1 MQPKEILFE
10 LLKKDGRPDRQL
22 NNFEAFRFVGDPVG
36 AYLRGDRKK
45 GTRYQDKWGVTYDF
59 PEDAPGAMPISTP
72 DVRVLKD
79 ITHWRDQVKAPD
91 ISSNCTEGWEEA
103 RTRAEEVS
111 GDAYLSTAMMVT
123 GVFETLHNLMGF
135 EDTLTAFY
143 EHPAEMHELIEYIT
157 DYRLEYERM
166 LVENLHPDAVLVH
179 DDWGTKD
186 ALFMNPD
193 TWREFFKEPYRR
205 LYSYLRDNGVV
216 VVHHAD
222 SYLAP
227 IVEDMAE
234 IGINVWQGVLPE
246 NDIPALQ
253 QRLDG
258 SMVLMGGIGAAID
271 REDSTEEEIR
281 SYVRT
286 VLENCCPGGHYIP
299 CVTQGGPASI
309 YPHVFPIIEDEIN
322 KYNSILHFN
331 TARRK
336 PVHRAVDRSESAS
349 ASEAKNSEQ
358 KAAEESVLDRLA
370 GALRKGR
377 NRAVLNGVSEALEKG
392 FEPQTIISDGLIKGM
407 MLLGEDFTASRAFV
421 PEMLVA
427 AKCMSSALDVLKP
440 LLKGDSIQKK
450 GKICLGTVKGDMH
463 DIGKNLVKIMLEGGG
478 FEVVDLGVD
487 VPAERFVETA
497 IAEKCDIIACSALL
511 TTTMSE
517 MKRVVDLVKESGIRE
532 KVKIM
537 VGGAP
542 VTQAFCDEIGADGY
556 ADDAAQGV
564 LLAEKLMEKQT
575 A

>member
-1 MQPKEILFE
+1 MTPKELLFE

-22 NNFEAFRFVGDPVG
+22 NNFEAFKFVGDPVG
-36 AYLRGDRKK
+36 AYLRGNRKK
-45 GTRYQDKWGVTYDF
+45 GTRYLDRWGVTFDF

-79 ITHWRDQVKAPD
+79 ITCWRDQVKAPD
-91 ISSNCTEGWEEA
+91 IASNCVEGWEEA
-103 RTRAEEVS
+103 RARAEEVS

-143 EHPAEMHELIEYIT
+143 EHPAEMHELIDYIA
-157 DYRLEYERM
+157 DYRLEYEKM
-166 LVENLHPDAVLVH
+166 LVENLHPDAVLAH

-186 ALFMNPD
+186 TLFMHPD
-193 TWREFFKEPYRR
+193 IWREFFKEPYRR
-205 LYSYLRDNGVV
+205 LYSYLRENKVI

-253 QRLDG
+253 YRLDG
-258 SMVLMGGIGAAID
+258 SMILMGGIGAAID

-309 YPHVFPIIEDEIN
+309 FPHVFPIIEDEIRR
-322 KYNSILHFN
+322 YNSILHIN
-331 TARRK
+331 APRR
-336 PVHRAVDRSESAS
+336 PEPLHRAANQERAS
-349 ASEAKNSEQ
+349 AETETKT
-358 KAAEESVLDRLA
+358 AENKETEVSVLDKLA
-370 GALRKGR
+370 DSLRKGR

-392 FEPQTIISDGLIKGM
+392 FDPQTIISDGLIRGM

-427 AKCMSSALDVLKP
+427 AKCMTSALDVLKP

-497 IAEKCDIIACSALL
+497 IAESCDIIACSALL

-517 MKRVVDLVKESGIRE
+517 MKRVVDLAKESGIRDS
-532 KVKIM
+532 VKIM

-564 LLAEKLMEKQT
+564 LLAERLMNN
-575 A
+575 

>member
-22 NNFEAFRFVGDPVG
+22 SNFEAFKFVGDPVS
-36 AYLRGDRKK
+36 AYLRGNRKK
-45 GTRYQDKWGVTYDF
+45 GTRYLDRWGVTYDF

-79 ITHWRDQVKAPD
+79 ITCWREQVKAPD
-91 ISSNCTEGWEEA
+91 IASNCKEGWEEA
-103 RTRAEEVS
+103 RARAKEAS
-111 GDAYLSTAMMVT
+111 GDSYLATAMMVT

-143 EHPAEMHELIEYIT
+143 EHPAERHELIDYIA
-157 DYRLEYERM
+157 DYRLEYEKM
-166 LVENLHPDAVLVH
+166 LVENLHPDAVLAH

-186 ALFMNPD
+186 SLFMNPD
-193 TWREFFKEPYRR
+193 TWREFLKEPYRR
-205 LYSYLRDNGVV
+205 LYSYLRENGVV
-216 VVHHAD
+216 VIHHAD
-222 SYLAP
+222 SYMAP

-246 NDIPALQ
+246 NDIPAIQ
-253 QRLDG
+253 YRLDG
-258 SMVLMGGIGAAID
+258 RMVLMGGIGAAID

-281 SYVRT
+281 SYVRI
-286 VLENCCPGGHYIP
+286 VLENCCPGGHFIP
-299 CVTQGGPASI
+299 CVTYGGPASV
-309 YPHVFPIIEDEIN
+309 YPHVFPIIEDEIR
-322 KYNSILHFN
+322 KYNSILHIN
-331 TARRK
+331 APRRPM
-336 PVHRAVDRSESAS
+336 PVHRIKGDNETAARTEV
-349 ASEAKNSEQ
+349 KVTEQ
-358 KAAEESVLDRLA
+358 KTAELSVLDKLA
-370 GALRKGR
+370 ESLRKGR
-377 NRAVLNGVSEALEKG
+377 NRAVLSGVDEALEKG
-392 FEPQTIISDGLIKGM
+392 YDPQIIISDGLVKGM

-427 AKCMSSALDVLKP
+427 AKCMTSALDVLKP
-440 LLKGDSIQKK
+440 LLKGDTILKK
-450 GKICLGTVKGDMH
+450 GRICLGTVKGDMH

-487 VPAERFVETA
+487 VPAEKFVETA
-497 IAEKCDIIACSALL
+497 IEEKCDIIACSALL

-517 MKRVVDLVKESGIRE
+517 MRRVVEISAERGIRD

-556 ADDAAQGV
+556 ADDAAQSV
-564 LLAEKLMEKQT
+564 LLAEKLKNK
-575 A
+575 